1 LNIARTTQLTRL
13 AVSIAQAN
21 VSELFIDD
29 TGLFLS
35 EFKLL
40 QGHITA
46 AENPSGALAYR
57 HIDRQVIW
65 AQRVHKDEFEV
76 KLMRKAAEIANIA
89 LTETLASLQEG
100 QTEKDVAHFFE
111 RRLYELGADGPAF
124 PTIVAFGDHAT
135 LPHHQPGKTKLT
147 NETPVLID
155 CGAMVEAYKSDMTRT
170 VWYGDQPTAEFLKIK
185 QIVDHAYDIGMEQ
198 LRLRDLEQKT
208 VTARD
213 LDTAVRDYISEQGFG
228 DNYIHT
234 TGHGIGID
242 VHEPPSLYL
251 TNSQPIEDGMIITI
265 EPGIYLPL
273 NLGYRYENTI
283 LVTSKAPEELTK

>member
-1 LNIARTTQLTRL
+1 
-13 AVSIAQAN
+13 
-21 VSELFIDD
+21 
-29 TGLFLS
+29 
-35 EFKLL
+35 
-40 QGHITA
+40 
-46 AENPSGALAYR
+46 
-57 HIDRQVIW
+57 
-65 AQRVHKDEFEV
+65 
-76 KLMRKAAEIANIA
+76 
-89 LTETLASLQEG
+89 
-100 QTEKDVAHFFE
+100 
-111 RRLYELGADGPAF
+111 
-124 PTIVAFGDHAT
+124 
-135 LPHHQPGKTKLT
+135 
-147 NETPVLID
+147 
-155 CGAMVEAYKSDMTRT
+155 
-170 VWYGDQPTAEFLKIK
+170 
-185 QIVDHAYDIGMEQ
+185 MEQ